1 MPVHTVDT
9 LRAGRRRLEARVGR
23 IDQAKQILDEMR
35 NGAVLHLQ
43 HAKSGPRWVLS
54 TGRQVT
60 DDIAK
65 LVVASASVVGV
76 GDALFGECQAQT
88 YRWWQETE

>member
-1 MPVHTVDT
+1 MTIHTPGS

-23 IDQAKQILDEMR
+23 LEQAEQVIREMR
-35 NGAVLHLQ
+35 DGAALHLQ
-43 HAKSGPRWVLS
+43 HAKSGPRWALS
-54 TGRQVT
+54 NGHQVS

-88 YRWWQETE
+88 FRWWQET

>member
-1 MPVHTVDT
+1 VTIHTADS
-9 LRAGRRRLEARVGR
+9 LRNGRRRLDER
-23 IDQAKQILDEMR
+23 IEKADQVIREMR
-35 NGAVLHLQ
+35 AGAVLHLQ
-43 HAKSGPRWVLS
+43 HAKSGPRWALS
-54 TGRQVT
+54 NGRQVT

-88 YRWWQETE
+88 FRWWQETQ